1 MKLKEVVRK
10 QLEFCNA
17 IAQDIIA
24 NEKSKEVQEY
34 TQRFA
39 EIESPLV
46 GGTEAKWIRINWGD
60 VYIFIHDDGS
70 FWYHLD
76 GLGEYGSELIE
87 AGSVA
92 EFLNKL
98 EKITD
103 EEILHHS
110 YMEADEEDYSEY
122 APGEYIAY
130 PGR

>member
-1 MKLKEVVRK
+1 MNLKDVIKR

-34 TQRFA
+34 AQKFA
-39 EIESPLV
+39 EIESSLV

-92 EFLNKL
+92 EFLDKL
-98 EKITD
+98 EKVTD
-103 EEILHHS
+103 AEVLGHS
-110 YMEADEEDYSEY
+110 YMEADDGDYSEY
-122 APGEYIAY
+122 VPEEYVAY
-130 PGR
+130 TR

>member
-1 MKLKEVVRK
+1 MNVKEVIKR

-34 TQRFA
+34 TQQFA

-76 GLGEYGSELIE
+76 GLGEYGGELIE
-87 AGSVA
+87 ADSVA
-92 EFLNKL
+92 EFLDKL
-98 EKITD
+98 EKVT
-103 EEILHHS
+103 EAEIFSHS
-110 YMEADEEDYSEY
+110 YMEGADGDFSEY
-122 APGEYIAY
+122 LPGEYIPY
-130 PGR
+130 EGH